1 MGDRGGAIGSTVW
14 YTSMSEAMDLPYLT
28 LCGVTWCSTED
39 LDAGWELIEGLHSA
53 NPELKILAE
62 WMLIRAGAPS
72 LGLVEQALGLGL
84 LRASEAGPCMTTLL
98 RTVNLNNAPQGKSN
112 LLLN

>member
-1 MGDRGGAIGSTVW
+1 
-14 YTSMSEAMDLPYLT
+14 MDILYLT
-28 LCGVTWCSTED
+28 SCGVTWCNTED

-84 LRASEAGPCMTTLL
+84 LRASEAGHCMTTLL
-98 RTVNLNNAPQGKSN
+98 RTANLSGVAQGKSN
-112 LLLN
+112 VLFN